1 VGAIANSLGNLVPP
15 RRSQPLRVERPTVVL
30 AGVALA
36 AAGVVVGGELMKMA
50 RRRRES
56 EQVPTPESPF
66 YVAGQATRD
75 TVAVAVEGYEEAP
88 RHETILFNILSGFLG
103 AFALMRLSTWGQKGG
118 WWPVSPL
125 KIGGRHIHHFVPG
138 ILLAF
143 GAGGAGLATANERL
157 EELLSVGFGA
167 GVGLTFDEAALL
179 LDLRDVYWSREG
191 VVSLQVSF
199 GLTAVLAATL
209 LALRMLRRGEER
221 GIEQG
226 IIPGLEADT
235 EAQAKVGSLH

>member
-1 VGAIANSLGNLVPP
+1 VGAIANSLGSLVPT

-36 AAGVVVGGELMKMA
+36 AAGVVVGGELMKMG

-56 EQVPTPESPF
+56 AQVPTPESPL
-66 YVAGQATRD
+66 YAAGQATRD
-75 TVAVAVEGYEEAP
+75 TVAIAVEGYEEAP

-103 AFALMRLSTWGQKGG
+103 AFALMRLSTWGQRGG
-118 WWPVSPL
+118 WWPVRPL
-125 KIGGRHIHHFVPG
+125 KVGGRHIHHFVPG

-157 EELLSVGFGA
+157 EELLSFGFGA

-209 LALRMLRRGEER
+209 LALRMFRRGEER

-235 EAQAKVGSLH
+235 EAQAKAGSLH

>member
-1 VGAIANSLGNLVPP
+1 MGALAKGVGRFVPRTRP
-15 RRSQPLRVERPTVVL
+15 EPLRADRPTVVL
-30 AGVALA
+30 AGIALTT
-36 AAGVVVGGELMKMA
+36 AGVVVGGELLRMA
-50 RRRRES
+50 RRRRRS
-56 EQVPTPESPF
+56 DLVPTPESPL

-75 TVAVAVEGYEEAP
+75 AVAVAVEGYEEAP

-103 AFALMRLSTWGQKGG
+103 AFALMRLSTWGQRGG

-125 KIGGRHIHHFVPG
+125 KVGGRHIHHFVPG

-143 GAGGAGLATANERL
+143 GAGGAGLATTNKRL
-157 EELLSVGFGA
+157 EELLSLGFGA

-179 LDLRDVYWSREG
+179 LDLRDVYWTREG

-209 LALRMLRRGEER
+209 LALRMFRRGEER
-221 GIEQG
+221 GVEQG

-235 EAQAKVGSLH
+235 ETQAKAGSLH